1 MKTASV
7 LTAQSTRVIADRI
20 EGFDFLRGLCAIGV
34 AFYHILWWRD
44 QVSLEGIGRYCV
56 YVFFVL
62 SGASMYVAYERKFA
76 QGYDAGKFIALRF
89 LRLAPL
95 LCMVLAL
102 TAGLALVKHQPVGH
116 LIGDTLL
123 NISFAFGLGNPGST
137 SAITGGWS
145 LGIEFVFYLVFPVM
159 LAATRSRAWLF
170 VLAMSFVLQQVFINR
185 TLAGVSLAAAWVTYT
200 QPLSFAFYF
209 MAGCCIGR
217 MIESG
222 AIRYSP
228 LWVIGFVVAA
238 LPLLSVHSE
247 DNLVGVYGV
256 VLSLSAAALALC
268 SIGLPMPGFASTV
281 ADALGRLSYGVYL
294 IHPLAFGVV
303 SRLLSKQPT
312 IVVALIT
319 IAVSSAAALVLERY
333 YEAPARSRIRKLMG
347 I

>member
-1 MKTASV
+1 MKTA
-7 LTAQSTRVIADRI
+7 TTTISTSTSAIADRI
-20 EGFDFLRGLCAIGV
+20 EGFDLLRGLCAMAV

-95 LCMVLAL
+95 LGLVLAL
-102 TAGLALVKHQPVGH
+102 TGGLALVKHQPASR

-159 LAATRSRAWLF
+159 LAATRSRAWLL
-170 VLAMSFVLQQVFINR
+170 VLALSFALQQIFVNR
-185 TLAGVSLAAAWVTYT
+185 TLGGVSLASAWGSYT

-217 MIESG
+217 LIQSG
-222 AIRYSP
+222 TVRYSP
-228 LWVIGFVVAA
+228 LWVVGFVVAA
-238 LPLLSVHSE
+238 LPLLSIHDE
-247 DNLVGVYGV
+247 GNLIGVSGV

-268 SIGLPMPGFASTV
+268 SSGLPMPGLASTV
-281 ADALGRLSYGVYL
+281 ADALGKLSYGVYL

-303 SRLLSKQPT
+303 NRLLTKQPT
-312 IVVALIT
+312 VVVALTT
-319 IAVSSAAALVLERY
+319 IALSSIAALALERY
-333 YEAPARSRIRKLMG
+333 YEAPVRARLRKLMG